1 MSSHNTIIFAS
12 FDTKKFNDPESGFLN
27 LSDNT
32 ASYLNIPP
40 QSLTFTISTVP
51 VNQDDYYIDF
61 TTNGIDG
68 FGAYLS
74 AFLLPTI
81 NYAHQNIY
89 FVAKVKSLSAQAP
102 KKNYRKLEESFELLI
117 TQDDN
122 LIITWNENDNI
133 LVKESA
139 LFLDLVL
146 GDGTIVNRQLT
157 EFTTNFGELTSNS
170 GGGYLKAY
178 FKTAQTGTGI
188 RIKLI
193 YQDEDS
199 GLTLSG
205 YSTPFNIL
213 PSQGEFDIRKVN
225 EDNNQSQNFK
235 DLRYQDILLDKPVLF
250 DDFLGQIVGTSN
262 TSVET
267 LGIRNYEKTSNFV
280 SNVADSEFANL
291 KSLTNL
297 FNELNIPFES
307 YPQQFPPSLSRILDI
322 LSVGLTRQIGG
333 VNQYQLNFNDKG
345 YTGKTVFGKN
355 KGDLLNINS
364 ALLYTGDQSRNI
376 IALEKFSEE
385 YTLLNTNILSATNIE
400 YIDTNTYALS
410 SYNNT
415 WGWGLVL
422 PNDVD
427 GIGIK
432 DYYEFY
438 EFNNTIEGSLLQK
451 FIDFDNIN
459 NTYLTDVVSF
469 ADYSDK
475 WGIVESVISH
485 NLYTNLNLI
494 SGS

>member
-12 FDTKKFNDPESGFLN
+12 FDTKKFNDPENGFLN
-27 LSDNT
+27 FSDNT
-32 ASYLNIPP
+32 QAYLNVPP

-51 VNQDDYYIDF
+51 VRQDDYFLEF
-61 TTNGIDG
+61 TSNGIDG
-68 FGAYLS
+68 FGSYLS
-74 AFLLPTI
+74 AFQIPTI

-89 FVAKVKSLSAQAP
+89 FVAKIRSASSGAS
-102 KKNYRKLEESFELLI
+102 KKNYPKLQGNADLLI

-133 LVKESA
+133 IVDESA

-146 GDGTIVNRQLT
+146 GDGTVVDRKLR

-178 FKTAQTGTGI
+178 FRTAQTGTNV
-188 RIKLI
+188 RVRLI
-193 YQDEDS
+193 FEDNLN
-199 GLTLSG
+199 GLVLSG

-213 PSQGEFDIRKVN
+213 PSQGEFDIRKIN

-235 DLRYQDILLDKPVLF
+235 DLRYQDILLDKPILF
-250 DDFLGQIVGTSN
+250 DDFLGQIVGSSEG
-262 TSVET
+262 SVET
-267 LGIRNYEKTSNFV
+267 LGIKDYEKTANFV
-280 SNVADSEFANL
+280 SNTADPEFANL

-307 YPQQFPPSLSRILDI
+307 YPQQFPPSLSRIIDI
-322 LSVGLTRQIGG
+322 ISIGLSRQIGG
-333 VNQYQLNFNDKG
+333 SNQYQLNFNDKG

-355 KGDLLNINS
+355 KGDLLNVES
-364 ALLYTGDQSRNI
+364 TLLYTGDKSHNI
-376 IALEKFSEE
+376 VALEKFSEE
-385 YTLLNTNILSATNIE
+385 YTLLNTNILSATNID

-415 WGWGLVL
+415 WGWGLIL

-427 GIGIK
+427 GIDIK

-438 EFNNTIEGSLLQK
+438 EFNDTIEGSLLQK

-459 NTYLTDVVSF
+459 NTYLTDTTSF
-469 ADYSDK
+469 AEYSDK
-475 WGIVESVISH
+475 WGIAESVISH
-485 NLYTNLNLI
+485 NLYTNLSLI